1 MLPWLALPYTAAH
14 LGFEAQ
20 KAAFRLLGL
29 GGRPTKTTTDKIFAE
44 AIVPRAD
51 TAPASVAVAPKTR
64 HAAKKIYKKSAPGA
78 ASGLSEVKKTPSGSS
93 ALAVP

>member
-29 GGRPTKTTTDKIFAE
+29 GD
-44 AIVPRAD
+44 
-51 TAPASVAVAPKTR
+51 ASP
-64 HAAKKIYKKSAPGA
+64 HAC
-78 ASGLSEVKKTPSGSS
+78 
-93 ALAVP
+93 